1 MLAWGGCGVVGALAA
16 GLIRNR
22 WAFAALCFAL
32 GFAFSSAMDLWYW
45 YSFWP
50 HTWEALTLVFAR
62 DLVQRLPRGRQRRL
76 RGRHRPRAAPA
87 AGAVRPPAESGGRM
101 GLKLA
106 VIASSA
112 LALAAAT
119 PADYVASRQ
128 QADGGFAEPGARSDS
143 ALTAWAV
150 LGLKAA
156 GRPPDGTVVYLRDAP
171 VADTTDLALR
181 VMALRAVG
189 ESPEPFLTRLR
200 RQRRSDGRIGS
211 LVNSTIWGVLALP
224 RGERRAVRYLL
235 GASDHPA
242 AGRGPERRAGLQRH
256 RRGDPGAPLER
267 RPWPAD
273 PARARLHPQPHRP
286 KRRCPA
292 RRRREPDAQSTA
304 WAVQAYLAAGVKP
317 PAAAFRFLASLRR
330 PDGSYRYSR
339 RYAVTPAIVTAQ
351 VLPALSRKPFPLR

>member
-1 MLAWGGCGVVGALAA
+1 MGV
-16 GLIRNR
+16 
-22 WAFAALCFAL
+22 
-32 GFAFSSAMDLWYW
+32 
-45 YSFWP
+45 
-50 HTWEALTLVFAR
+50 
-62 DLVQRLPRGRQRRL
+62 
-76 RGRHRPRAAPA
+76 
-87 AGAVRPPAESGGRM
+87 
-101 GLKLA
+101 KLA
-106 VIASSA
+106 VIASSV

-128 QADGGFAEPGARSDS
+128 QTDGGFAEPGARSDS

-211 LVNSTIWGVLALP
+211 LVNSTIWGVLALS
-224 RGERRAVRYLL
+224 RGERRAVRYVLARQQPSGGWSWAPN
-235 GASDHPA
+235 GAPDSNDTA
-242 AGRGPERRAGLQRH
+242 AAIQALRWSGVRGRPI
-256 RRGDPGAPLER
+256 RRGLAFIR
-267 RPWPAD
+267 NHT
-273 PARARLHPQPHRP
+273 ARNGGVRLV
-286 KRRCPA
+286 A
-292 RRRREPDAQSTA
+292 GREPDAQSTA

-330 PDGSYRYSR
+330 PDGSYRYSG

>member
-1 MLAWGGCGVVGALAA
+1 
-16 GLIRNR
+16 
-22 WAFAALCFAL
+22 
-32 GFAFSSAMDLWYW
+32 
-45 YSFWP
+45 
-50 HTWEALTLVFAR
+50 
-62 DLVQRLPRGRQRRL
+62 
-76 RGRHRPRAAPA
+76 
-87 AGAVRPPAESGGRM
+87 M

-106 VIASSA
+106 AMASSA

-128 QADGGFAEPGARSDS
+128 QTDGGFAEPGARSDA

-200 RQRRSDGRIGS
+200 RQRRSNGRIGS

-224 RGERRAVRYLL
+224 RGA
-235 GASDHPA
+235 ASRPLSARTPA
-242 AGRGPERRAGLQRH
+242 AIRRLVVGPERRAGLQRH
-256 RRGDPGAPLER
+256 GSGHSGTPLER
-267 RPWPAD
+267 RPGPSD
-273 PARARLHPQPHRP
+273 PARALVHSQPHR
-286 KRRCPA
+286 KERWCSTRRRSRAGRPVDGLGDPGLP
-292 RRRREPDAQSTA
+292 RRRR
-304 WAVQAYLAAGVKP
+304 QASCRCLP
-317 PAAAFRFLASLRR
+317 LLASLRR
-330 PDGSYRYSR
+330 PDGSHRYSR